1 MRLKQIDIEGFKS
14 FADTVSL
21 QLAPG
26 VTAIVGPNGSGKSNI
41 SDAVRWVL
49 GEQNARALR
58 GTKMEDVIFNGA
70 ENRRPLSYCEVTL
83 TFENEDG
90 FLHIPTTEVS
100 VSRRVFR
107 NGDSEYLINQSTC
120 RMRDIQALFYDT
132 GVGKEGYS
140 IIGQGRI
147 EEILSSKGDE
157 RRAALEE
164 AAGVMKYKVRREEAQ
179 RKLKNVDADM
189 LRVTDIISE
198 IESSLEPLQ
207 HKSEEARR
215 YLSLRDTLK
224 DLEINLFL
232 EQYDRNRQRV
242 EGVRQSMAEREAF
255 ETQQKQRQA
264 DLQIELSLENEKIEL
279 TEKLLSLAKD
289 KAVELASNLQRHIG
303 DAQLHAQRAG
313 FLHEQ
318 VEELTRQQRSDDVRI
333 QELRDLLSQQ
343 ADAVSVDFAQLE
355 ARAQELMDSA
365 KAASDEVSARE
376 EALDVLKEQLMDV
389 VNSAGES
396 KARLA
401 RMETLRAQAL
411 ERKTDLD
418 ARAQTAKAEVEGL
431 QAELVQAQ
439 QAYEQAAQAQKN
451 ASDAYTQLQAE
462 VQALQQQ
469 LTQAQ
474 AQAQDAIAQA
484 KQSEH
489 AHAMQ
494 KQLARDY
501 EGYTNSVRSL
511 MRDVQNGRVDHHGV
525 LGTVGVMVQVPQELE
540 KAIEQALGGS
550 LQNVIVDD
558 SGVAKRLIEYLRV
571 QHYGRVTFLPQQS
584 LRVRTFTQHERAQMQ
599 RPGVLGCASEL
610 ISFSESVRPAI
621 TFLLGR
627 TLVVR
632 DLDAGIAVTKSCP
645 FSFRCVTLLGDIL
658 QSGGAM
664 TGGSVRERG
673 LVSRERLIA
682 QAAQK
687 AQQDAQHAQA
697 LLGNYSALQQT
708 YQERRAELETRQQ
721 ALYAHK
727 AEISVL
733 HERLDGTQFALEKAQ
748 HQHAQLLTECARIEQ
763 MLTSTQAE
771 LSHSAQIGQQ
781 DEAVLRQRIEQ
792 QTQSLLSVRE
802 RYEALSEQAHEARQ
816 TLAVQR
822 SEQAAQAGEQAR
834 RERELERLEQRKQTR
849 SEQLCQAQQ
858 KREQAQ
864 MQNEETQSHIG
875 QMQQEVADNQSA
887 LQTLQAQL
895 KKLQSQSQV
904 IVQEDKKIAEVIA
917 QSVEARYRAQAQL
930 ERLDVEFETMQQKLW
945 DDYELSY
952 AQVKPMQKPIA
963 YQETARQV
971 RQIQAEIREMDA
983 VHPGAIEEYQ
993 RVRERYEFLTTQRDD
1008 LQKAKGDLEA
1018 LIEEL
1023 TQQMQKQFLAQF
1035 DVINEHF
1042 SRIFVA
1048 LFGGGK
1054 ASMRLQDPENAM
1066 ECGIDI
1072 IAQPPGKNLQLIT
1085 LLSGG
1090 ERALTAIALLFA
1102 LLEVRATPF
1111 CILDE
1116 IEAALDEENLR
1127 LFADFLKVYAKH
1139 TQFIVITHR
1148 RPTMEAAETMY
1159 GIAMEQKGVSKLVSV
1174 RFA

>member
-14 FADTVSL
+14 FADKVSL
-21 QLAPG
+21 QLSAG

-49 GEQNARALR
+49 GEQSARALR

-70 ENRRPLSYCEVTL
+70 EKRRPLSYCEVTL

-90 FLHIPTTEVS
+90 FLHLPTTEVS

-107 NGDSEYLINQSTC
+107 NGDSEYLINQSAC

-198 IESSLEPLQ
+198 LETSLEPLKQ
-207 HKSEEARR
+207 KSEEARR

-242 EGVRQSMAEREAF
+242 ESVRQHVAEREAF
-255 ETQQKQRQA
+255 EAQQKQRQA
-264 DLQIELSLENEKIEL
+264 ELQTELSLENEKVAL
-279 TEKLLSLAKD
+279 TEKLVDLAKD
-289 KAVELASNLQRHIG
+289 KAVELASNLQKHIG
-303 DAQLHAQRAG
+303 NAQLHAQRAD
-313 FLHEQ
+313 FLQEQ
-318 VEELTRQQRSDDVRI
+318 VEELARQ
-333 QELRDLLSQQ
+333 QQ
-343 ADAVSVDFAQLE
+343 ADDARIEELNAALAAQSEAPPLDLVQLE
-355 ARAQELMDSA
+355 AEAQALMDQARSVG
-365 KAASDEVSARE
+365 DEVAE
-376 EALDVLKEQLMDV
+376 KEAALDALKEQLMDV

-401 RMETLRAQAL
+401 RMETLRAQAQ
-411 ERKTDLD
+411 ERKVELD
-418 ARAQTAKAEVEGL
+418 ARAQAARAEVEGL
-431 QAELVQAQ
+431 EAELAQAQ
-439 QAYEQAAQAQKN
+439 QVYEQAAQAQKE
-451 ASDAYTQLQAE
+451 AADAYARMQSD
-462 VQALQQQ
+462 VQTLQQQ

-474 AQAQDAIAQA
+474 TQAQDAIAQA

-489 AHAMQ
+489 AHVMQ

-501 EGYTNSVRSL
+501 EGYANSVRSL
-511 MRDVQNGRVDHHGV
+511 MRDIQNGRVDHHGV
-525 LGTVGVMVQVPQELE
+525 LGTVGALVQVPQELE

-558 SGVAKRLIEYLRV
+558 SVVAKRLIEHLRA

-584 LRVRTFTQHERAQMQ
+584 LRIRTFTQQERMQ
-599 RPGVLGCASEL
+599 LQQPGVLGCASEL
-610 ISFSESVRPAI
+610 ISFSQDVRPAM

-627 TLVVR
+627 TVVVK
-632 DLDAGIAVTKSCP
+632 DLDAGIAVTRRCP

-687 AQQDAQHAQA
+687 AQQDAQRAQE
-697 LLGNYSALQQT
+697 LREQYDALQKA
-708 YQERRAELETRQQ
+708 YRDRRAELETQQ
-721 ALYAHK
+721 QTLYAHK
-727 AEISVL
+727 AEMTVL

-748 HQHAQLLTECARIEQ
+748 NQHAQLLTECGRVEQ
-763 MLTSTQAE
+763 MIERAQAE
-771 LSHSAQIGQQ
+771 LSHTERAGEQ
-781 DEAVLRQRIEQ
+781 DEAALRHQIEQ
-792 QTQSLLSVRE
+792 QTQSLLSLRE
-802 RYEALSEQAHEARQ
+802 RYDALTEQAHEARQ

-822 SEQAAQAGEQAR
+822 SEQAAQVGERER
-834 RERELERLEQRKQTR
+834 RERELARTQQRRQAR
-849 SEQLCQAQQ
+849 AEQLSQLQQ
-858 KREQAQ
+858 KRAQAQ
-864 MQNEETQSHIG
+864 EQSEETQLHIA
-875 QMQQEVADNQSA
+875 QMQQEVTDNQSA
-887 LQTLQAQL
+887 LQTLQTQL
-895 KKLQSQSQV
+895 SQLQSQSQV
-904 IVQEDKKIAEVIA
+904 IVQEDKKIDEAIA

-993 RVRERYEFLTTQRDD
+993 RVRERYDFLTTQRDD
-1008 LQKAKGDLEA
+1008 LQKAKADLQS

-1023 TQQMQKQFLAQF
+1023 TEQMQKQFLAQF
-1035 DVINEHF
+1035 DIINEHF

-1127 LFADFLKVYAKH
+1127 LFADFLKAYAKQ